1 MTSHHLSRRAF
12 IRRTSVSGAA
22 LLLGISTGETSFLV
36 AQTGPLTRPPV
47 NFSPYIQI
55 DSSGVITLYTP
66 KPELGQGT
74 FQSLPALICEELEV
88 PLDQVNIVHA
98 NGEKHFG
105 DSQFS
110 AGSMSVKSLYTA
122 LRTVGAAARQ
132 MLLMAAGQ
140 RWAVPIE
147 TCYAQKG
154 RVFHRPTGRQFTY
167 GELAGEA
174 AQLAVPQHPPL
185 KDPANFTLIG
195 QSVPRPDV
203 PAKTTGKT
211 VFGIDVDLPGMLYAS
226 IERCPVIGGKLVKF
240 DASKALRM
248 PGVTGVFPVKRSLG
262 RYEYTGVGV
271 VARSYWAALQARKA
285 LIIDWDVEGLNTFAS
300 LEFENTLRALRTQPG
315 LAINPVGD
323 FDTAYAQAP
332 RQLEAFYETP
342 MVAHSPMEPMNCVAR
357 WSGEKVEIWVS
368 TQVPGALT
376 GSGPSFMVDL
386 PKTLGIPAENITLH
400 TQFCGGGFGRRLY
413 LDFIVEAIELARR
426 TGKPVKSVWTRED
439 TTQQGPFRPMTFSA
453 MKAGLSSEGK
463 VLAFQHKIIAPSIAE
478 SLSATFDGTK
488 LDGRMSEGVSDQ
500 AYEIPAMK
508 NTYVRTD
515 THIPLGSWR
524 SVTSSTTAF
533 AHECFIDE
541 LAHQVGQDPLAFRL
555 AMLTKASDTKRMLL
569 KLQDVSGWDKPLPA
583 GKARGIAQWEFF
595 AGLCGQV
602 VEVSRQPD
610 GQIKVDKVVAVIDLG
625 TVVHPDNVKNQ
636 VEGAIVMALTAA
648 TKPGITF
655 AGGKVAQSNFHDS
668 PVLRMNETPKIEVH
682 ILADGGPMKGVGEPG
697 LPPLAP
703 ALANALFALTGKR
716 LRTLPIDLASIR

>member
-1 MTSHHLSRRAF
+1 MTSHNLSRRAF

-22 LLLGISTGETSFLV
+22 LLLGISTGGPSFLV
-36 AQTGPLTRPPV
+36 AQTDPLARPPE

-55 DSSGVITLYTP
+55 DPLGVITLYNP

-88 PLDQVNIVHA
+88 TLEQVTIVHT
-98 NGEKHFG
+98 NGEKIFG

-132 MLLMAAGQ
+132 MLLMAASQ

-147 TCYAQKG
+147 TCYAQQG
-154 RVFHRPTGRQFTY
+154 RIVHRPTGRQFTY

-174 AQLAVPQHPPL
+174 AQLTVPQHPPL
-185 KDPANFTLIG
+185 KEPANFTLIG
-195 QSVPRPDV
+195 KSVPRPDV
-203 PAKTTGKT
+203 PAKTTGET

-248 PGVTGVFPVKRSLG
+248 PGVAGVFPVKRTLG
-262 RYEYTGVGV
+262 RYEYTGVGI
-271 VARSYWAALQARKA
+271 VARSYWAALQARKG

-300 LEFENTLRALRTQPG
+300 AEFENTLRALHTQPG

-323 FDTAYAQAP
+323 FETAYAQAP
-332 RQLEAFYETP
+332 RHLEAFYETP
-342 MVAHSPMEPMNCVAR
+342 MVAHSPMEPMNCVAL
-357 WSGEKVEIWVS
+357 WSGEQVEIWVS

-413 LDFIVEAIELARR
+413 LDFIVEAIELAKL

-478 SLSATFDGTK
+478 SLSGTFDGTK

-500 AYEIPAMK
+500 AYEIGAMK
-508 NTYVRTD
+508 NTYVRAD

-541 LAHQVGQDPLAFRL
+541 LAHQAGQDPLAFRL

-569 KLQDVSGWDKPLPA
+569 KLKDVSGWDKPLPA
-583 GKARGIAQWEFF
+583 GRARGIAQWAFF

-655 AGGKVAQSNFHDS
+655 AGGKVTQSNFHDS

>member
-1 MTSHHLSRRAF
+1 MTSQHLSRRAF
-12 IRRTSVSGAA
+12 IRRTTVSGAA
-22 LLLGISTGETSFLV
+22 LWLGLSTEGPSVLI
-36 AQTGPLTRPPV
+36 AQTNAVPFSPV
-47 NFSPYIQI
+47 NFSPYLQI
-55 DSSGVITLYTP
+55 DSAGMITLFNP

-98 NGEKHFG
+98 NGEKIFG

-110 AGSMSVKSLYTA
+110 AGSMSVKSLYTV
-122 LRTVGAAARQ
+122 LRTVGAAASQ
-132 MLLMAAGQ
+132 MLLTAASQ
-140 RWAVPIE
+140 RWAVSIE
-147 TCYAQKG
+147 TCYAQHG
-154 RVFHRPTGRQFTY
+154 RVVHRPTGRQLTY

-174 AQLAVPQHPPL
+174 SRLAVPQTPPL
-185 KDPANFTLIG
+185 KDPGTFTLIG
-195 QSVPRPDV
+195 KSVPRPDV
-203 PAKTTGKT
+203 PAKTRGET
-211 VFGIDVDLPGMLYAS
+211 VFGIDIDLPGMLYAS
-226 IERCPVIGGKLVKF
+226 IERCPVIGGKLMNV
-240 DASKALRM
+240 DASKALEM
-248 PGVTGVFPVKRSLG
+248 PGVEGVFPVKRSLG
-262 RYEYTGVGV
+262 RYDYMGVGV

-285 LIIDWDVEGLNTFAS
+285 LMIDWDIQGLNTFTS
-300 LEFENTLRALRTQPG
+300 TEFENTLRALKTQPG

-323 FDTAYAQAP
+323 FETTYAQAP

-357 WSGEKVEIWVS
+357 WSGEQVEIWVS

-413 LDFIVEAIELARR
+413 LDFIVEAIELAKL
-426 TGKPVKSVWTRED
+426 TGKAVKSVWTRED
-439 TTQQGPFRPMTFSA
+439 TTQQGPYRPMTFSA
-453 MKAGLSSEGK
+453 MKAGLSTEGK
-463 VLAFQHKIIAPSIAE
+463 VLAFQHTIIAPSIAE
-478 SLSATFDGTK
+478 SLSSAFDPTK

-500 AYEIPAMK
+500 AYEIGAMK
-508 NTYVRTD
+508 NTYVRAD

-541 LAHQVGQDPLAFRL
+541 LAHQAGKDPLAFRL

-569 KLQDVSGWDKPLPA
+569 KLQDVSDWSKPLPA
-583 GKARGIAQWEFF
+583 GRARGVAQWAFF

-655 AGGKVAQSNFHDS
+655 VGGKVVQSNFHDS
-668 PVLRMNETPKIEVH
+668 PVLRMNEMPRIEVH

-703 ALANALFALTGKR
+703 ALGNALFALTGKR
-716 LRTLPIDLASIR
+716 LRQLPIDLASMG